1 MVIII
6 LFRKTDHG
14 FSGGL
19 LMGRHKSN

>member
-6 LFRKTDHG
+6 LFHKTDHG